1 MALRRATPRS
11 PSAAQWYERGCDLEG
26 LALGEAVE
34 AYRRA
39 LEVDPDHVGAH
50 VNLGRLFHLAGDV
63 ATAEAHYRRAV
74 AAAPADAIAWF
85 NLAVALE
92 DRGSAGE
99 ALATYDRALAVD
111 PGLADAH
118 HNSARLCER
127 LGRPAEALRRLAAL
141 RRLMRT

>member
-1 MALRRATPRS
+1 MALRRAMPHS
-11 PSAAQWYERGCDLEG
+11 PSAAQWYERGYDLEEV
-26 LALGEAVE
+26 AFEEAVE

-50 VNLGRLFHLAGDV
+50 VNLGRLLHLAGDV
-63 ATAEAHYRRAV
+63 ATAEAHYRRAI
-74 AAAPADAIAWF
+74 AAASADAIAWF
-85 NLAVALE
+85 NLAVVLE

-99 ALATYDRALAVD
+99 ALAAYDRALAVD

-127 LGRPAEALRRLAAL
+127 LGRPAEALRRLSAL
-141 RRLMRT
+141 RRLML

>member
-1 MALRRATPRS
+1 L
-11 PSAAQWYERGCDLEG
+11 L
-26 LALGEAVE
+26 
-34 AYRRA
+34 
-39 LEVDPDHVGAH
+39 
-50 VNLGRLFHLAGDV
+50 HLAGDV
-63 ATAEAHYRRAV
+63 SAAEAHYRRAV
-74 AAAPADAIAWF
+74 AAASADAIAWF

-99 ALATYDRALAVD
+99 ALAAYDRALAVD

-127 LGRPAEALRRLAAL
+127 LGRPAEALRRLSAL